1 MKSVKRAF
9 RALHSEA
16 YKKAC
21 TKDPL
26 LPQVTSDA
34 EARNTLALLPISMLA
49 LRVTKKDPHE
59 GHNHAKPKK
68 EKRVKGLWEVK
79 IEHQQDFDPMMHYV
93 WLYEGSQWMTKVWAG
108 LALVA
113 VFTVVLFPLWPLFM
127 RQGVWYL
134 SVAAMGLL
142 VAFFGLA
149 IVRLILFC
157 ITFFAVPPG
166 LWIFPNLFEDVG
178 VIESFKPLYGWQET
192 KKSKK
197 RSKKAAV
204 GAGGKEALAEAGE
217 KGGAP
222 TPAAEVV
229 NATPKVD
236 VPAANGTAVASG
248 AQVGLSGG
256 ARRHAA
262 PTVEEA
268 DDE

>member
-1 MKSVKRAF
+1 
-9 RALHSEA
+9 
-16 YKKAC
+16 
-21 TKDPL
+21 
-26 LPQVTSDA
+26 
-34 EARNTLALLPISMLA
+34 MLA

-68 EKRVKGLWEVK
+68 EKRVKGLWDVK
-79 IEHQQDFDPMMHYV
+79 IEQQQEFDPMMHYV

-142 VAFFGLA
+142 CAFFGLA

-157 ITFFAVPPG
+157 VTFFAVPPG

-178 VIESFKPLYGWQET
+178 VIDSFKPLYGWQEN
-192 KKSKK
+192 
-197 RSKKAAV
+197 KKAKKKAKKV
-204 GAGGKEALAEAGE
+204 DRGGSDAPTAAGNE
-217 KGGAP
+217 KGVSIDGGA
-222 TPAAEVV
+222 A
-229 NATPKVD
+229 
-236 VPAANGTAVASG
+236 PAANGTAVSSG
-248 AQVGLSGG
+248 TEGVATAV
-256 ARRHAA
+256 AKRHVA

>member
-1 MKSVKRAF
+1 
-9 RALHSEA
+9 
-16 YKKAC
+16 
-21 TKDPL
+21 
-26 LPQVTSDA
+26 
-34 EARNTLALLPISMLA
+34 MLA

-79 IEHQQDFDPMMHYV
+79 IEQQQDFDPMMHYV

-178 VIESFKPLYGWQET
+178 VIDSFKPLYGWQER
-192 KKSKK
+192 KKKK
-197 RSKKAAV
+197 KKAKKAAL
-204 GAGGKEALAEAGE
+204 GAGGKEALAGAGE

-222 TPAAEVV
+222 SPAAEVTT
-229 NATPKVD
+229 AA
-236 VPAANGTAVASG
+236 VPAANGTAVSSG
-248 AQVGLSGG
+248 AQIMPSAG
-256 ARRHAA
+256 ARRHVA